1 MRFNNNDYLKAF
13 PREDKPAPEKK
24 QPERPGDV
32 LEDDKEE
39 LKKDPA
45 PEEPNADPEDL
56 EDEGGV

>member
-13 PREDKPAPEKK
+13 PRDDKPAPEKK
-24 QPERPGDV
+24 RPEKPGDV

-45 PEEPNADPEDL
+45 EEPDAEDLEDL

>member
-24 QPERPGDV
+24 QPEKPGNV

-45 PEEPNADPEDL
+45 EEPDAEDLEDL